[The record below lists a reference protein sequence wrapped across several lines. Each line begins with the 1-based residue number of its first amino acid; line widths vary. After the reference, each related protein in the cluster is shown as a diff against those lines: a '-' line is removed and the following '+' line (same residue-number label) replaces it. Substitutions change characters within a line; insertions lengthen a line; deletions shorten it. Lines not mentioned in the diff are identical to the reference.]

1 MGMRRALPVY
11 LALGLIVAGD
21 LRARTLTAADGRV
34 IEAEVLGFEGE
45 KVRIRRADTGQTFTL
60 PVEAFAEAD
69 REALRAEAAQATE
82 KPAKAPP
89 KLSAQDVAIEFTRV
103 RFDARKSKV
112 NVKMADGSTAKGLLE
127 VTEEEWGYTV
137 TLRNLT
143 GAPVEGL
150 RAEYRLFTKID
161 ELKNSGRAPRIRRKA
176 FALEFETLPAAGRIS
191 ARTEFV
197 TTRKTD
203 LKGGYEWAGTGD
215 DDTRDTLHGIWL
227 RVYQGDELVLESAS
241 PSGLATGRWEDTE
254 G

>member
-1 MGMRRALPVY
+1 MRRALSVH
-11 LALGLIVAGD
+11 LALGLVLVGG

-45 KVRIRRADTGQTFTL
+45 RVRIKRADTGQVFTL
-60 PVEAFAEAD
+60 PLEAFAEAD
-69 REALRAEAAQATE
+69 REVLRAEAAKAPE

-89 KLSAQDVAIEFTRV
+89 KLSARDVAIELGRV

-112 NVKMADGSTAKGLLE
+112 DVKMADGSTAKGLLE
-127 VTEEEWGYTV
+127 VMEEDWGYTV

-176 FALEFETLPAAGRIS
+176 FALAFETLPASGRVA

-215 DDTRDTLHGIWL
+215 NDTRDTLHGIWL
-227 RVYQGDELVLESAS
+227 RIYQGDELVLESAS